1 MKGLS
6 FIPGEIEALEAMGRR
21 RSLRRVSTPQDAV
34 IGMEGRTLLNF
45 SSNNYLGLANH
56 PEVVA
61 AFAAHAA
68 RYGVGAGASRLI
80 GGHMDVHA
88 ELEEAVAAFKGAQAC
103 LTFSAGYMANLGIL
117 STLGGPDVEIF
128 SDELNHASIVDGC
141 RLSRSRTAVYR
152 HADAN
157 HLEDLLRASKAKRRI
172 VVTDGVFSMDGD
184 VAPLPEI
191 VEVKDRHGAILV
203 VDDAH
208 ATGVL
213 PPRGRGSADL
223 FGLSERVEIGM
234 GTFSKA
240 LGTYGAYLC
249 AAREVVDY
257 FVNKCRPFIF
267 NTGLPPA
274 VAGAT
279 IKSLE
284 ILARDAGLLSS
295 LHGNIALF
303 REEMA
308 RRGRAVT
315 SDTAIVPIVVGS
327 DGDTMAASRTLFE
340 RGVFVHGIRPPTVPE
355 GTGRLRLTLM
365 ATHTPEMVRR
375 AAEEVDAALAGQGI
389 FAAAGPPRARGGNA

>member
-1 MKGLS
+1 MRLS
-6 FIPGEIEALEAMGRR
+6 FIDEEIVALKEKGRYR
-21 RSLRRVSTPQDAV
+21 FLRRLSTPQDARIV
-34 IGMEGRTLLNF
+34 IEGEEVLNF

-61 AFAAHAA
+61 ALADFAA

-80 GGHMDVHA
+80 SGHMDVHA
-88 ELEEAVAAFKGAQAC
+88 ELEEAMARFKGAEAC

-117 STLGGPDVEIF
+117 STLGDSGATIF
-128 SDELNHASIVDGC
+128 SDEWNHASIVDGC
-141 RLSRSRTAVYR
+141 RLSRARVEVYR
-152 HADAN
+152 HADVT
-157 HLEDLLRASKAKRRI
+157 HLEELLRASSARRKI

-184 VAPLPEI
+184 VAPLPDI

-213 PPRGRGSADL
+213 PPGGRGSADA
-223 FGLSERVEIGM
+223 FGLSGRVEILM

-249 AAREVVDY
+249 STRRMVE
-257 FVNKCRPFIF
+257 FFINKCRPFIF

-279 IKSLE
+279 LASLG
-284 ILARDAGLLSS
+284 ILAREPERLKALWD
-295 LHGNIALF
+295 NERLF
-303 REEMA
+303 REEMGA
-308 RRGRAVT
+308 RGRRVE
-315 SDTAIVPIVVGS
+315 SDTAIVPILVGS
-327 DGDTMAASRTLFE
+327 DGDTMAASRALFN

-365 ATHTPEMVRR
+365 ATHTAGMVRT
-375 AAEEVDAALAGQGI
+375 AAERIDEVLRERGIGNDGTVAAKG
-389 FAAAGPPRARGGNA
+389 

>member
-1 MKGLS
+1 MSLS
-6 FIPGEIEALEAMGRR
+6 FLDEEIAALKEKGRYR
-21 RSLRRVSTPQDAV
+21 FLRRLSTPQDARIV
-34 IGMEGRTLLNF
+34 IEGREVLNF

-61 AFAAHAA
+61 ALADCAA

-80 GGHMDVHA
+80 SGHMDVHA
-88 ELEEAVAAFKGAQAC
+88 ELEEAMAHFKGAEGC

-117 STLGGPDVEIF
+117 STLGDSDATIF
-128 SDELNHASIVDGC
+128 SDEWNHASIVDGC
-141 RLSRSRTAVYR
+141 RLSRARVEVYR
-152 HADAN
+152 HADVT
-157 HLEDLLRASKAKRRI
+157 HLEDLLRASSARRKI

-184 VAPLPEI
+184 IAPLPDL

-213 PPRGRGSADL
+213 PPDGRGSADY
-223 FGLSERVEIGM
+223 FGLSGRVEILM

-249 AAREVVDY
+249 STRRMVEY
-257 FVNKCRPFIF
+257 FINKCRPFIF

-279 IKSLE
+279 LASL
-284 ILARDAGLLSS
+284 GLLVREPERRKA
-295 LHGNIALF
+295 LWDNEQLF
-303 REEMA
+303 REEMEA
-308 RRGRAVT
+308 RGRKVA
-315 SDTAIVPIVVGS
+315 SDTAIVPILVGS
-327 DGDTMAASRTLFE
+327 DGDTMAASRVLFD

-365 ATHTPEMVRR
+365 ATHTAEMVRT
-375 AAEEVDAALAGQGI
+375 
-389 FAAAGPPRARGGNA
+389 AAGRIDEVLRERGIGTDGAIAAKG

>member
-1 MKGLS
+1 MRLS
-6 FIPGEIEALEAMGRR
+6 FLDEEIDVLREVGRYR
-21 RSLRRVSTPQDAV
+21 FLRRLSTPQDARIV
-34 IGMEGRTLLNF
+34 IEGKEVLNF

-61 AFAAHAA
+61 ALAEYAK

-88 ELEEAVAAFKGAQAC
+88 ELEEAVARFKGAEAC

-117 STLGGPDVEIF
+117 STLGGSDSTIF
-128 SDELNHASIVDGC
+128 SDEWNHASIVDGC
-141 RLSRSRTAVYR
+141 RLSRARVEVYR
-152 HADAN
+152 HADVT
-157 HLEDLLRASKAKRRI
+157 HLEDLLRASSARRKI

-184 VAPLPEI
+184 VAPLPDL
-191 VEVKDRHGAILV
+191 VEAKDRHGAILV

-213 PPRGRGSADL
+213 PPGGRGSADA
-223 FGLSERVEIGM
+223 FGLSGRVEILM

-249 AAREVVDY
+249 STRRMVEY
-257 FVNKCRPFIF
+257 FINRCRPFIF

-279 IKSLE
+279 IAAL
-284 ILARDAGLLSS
+284 GLLTREPGR
-295 LHGNIALF
+295 LKALWDNERLF
-303 REEMA
+303 REEMGA
-308 RRGRAVT
+308 RGRKVE
-315 SDTAIVPIVVGS
+315 SDTAIVPILVGS
-327 DGDTMAASRTLFE
+327 DGDTMEASRALFD

-365 ATHTPEMVRR
+365 ATHTAEMVRT
-375 AAEEVDAALAGQGI
+375 
-389 FAAAGPPRARGGNA
+389 AAARIDEVLRERGIGNDGTVAAKG

>member
-1 MKGLS
+1 MNERDRIHQTLEEIRSAGLYKDER
-6 FIPGEIEALEAMGRR
+6 IIT
-21 RSLRRVSTPQDAV
+21 TPQGVEIAV
-34 IGMEGRTLLNF
+34 QDGQEVLNF
-45 SSNNYLGLANH
+45 CANNYLGLANH

-61 AFAAHAA
+61 ALADFAA

-80 GGHMDVHA
+80 SGHMDVHA
-88 ELEEAVAAFKGAQAC
+88 ELEEAMARFKGAEAC

-117 STLGGPDVEIF
+117 STLGDSGATIF
-128 SDELNHASIVDGC
+128 SDEWNHASIVDGC
-141 RLSRSRTAVYR
+141 RLSRARVEVYR
-152 HADAN
+152 HADVT
-157 HLEDLLRASKAKRRI
+157 HLEDLLRASSARRKI

-184 VAPLPEI
+184 IAPLPDI

-213 PPRGRGSADL
+213 PPGGRDT
-223 FGLSERVEIGM
+223 FGLSGRVEILM

-249 AAREVVDY
+249 STRRMVEY
-257 FVNKCRPFIF
+257 FINKCRPFIF

-279 IKSLE
+279 LASLGL
-284 ILARDAGLLSS
+284 LAREPERLKALWD
-295 LHGNIALF
+295 NERLF
-303 REEMA
+303 REEMGA
-308 RRGRAVT
+308 RGRKVE
-315 SDTAIVPIVVGS
+315 SDTAIVPILVGS
-327 DGDTMAASRTLFE
+327 DVDTMAASRALFD

-365 ATHTPEMVRR
+365 ATHTAGMVRT
-375 AAEEVDAALAGQGI
+375 AAERIDEVLRERGIGNDGTVAAKG
-389 FAAAGPPRARGGNA
+389 